1 MAEKLKYME
10 SRRRWNS
17 LANEKQFLHQVRL
30 KQLLVEDVRKQLEDH
45 FGSRKDVPEKIEEA
59 IKIGEK
65 EIDERVKMLKM
76 ADKAS
81 WLAVDKYVAD
91 PLCDNDEDDR
101 SGSRQLKRQK
111 RSSLRRG
118 VVVQGIIT
126 GIEAETGI
134 DLAVGTMEGETAGIG
149 SRIGM

>member
-17 LANEKQFLHQVRL
+17 LANEKQFLHEVKI

-45 FGSRKDVPEKIEEA
+45 FGSRSAVPEKIEEA

-65 EIDERVKMLKM
+65 AIDERVKMLKM

-91 PLCDNDEDDR
+91 PLCSDAEDD
-101 SGSRQLKRQK
+101 
-111 RSSLRRG
+111 
-118 VVVQGIIT
+118 
-126 GIEAETGI
+126 
-134 DLAVGTMEGETAGIG
+134 
-149 SRIGM
+149 